1 MNPAAYRRRQI
12 RGRSTAGIS
21 GAIAASPDP
30 HIKGPDHAPD
40 QNPTA
45 LREATMFVNCDH
57 CDGSGIIA
65 RRVSVYEHGC
75 GVPHDDTDEQPC
87 PECDGT
93 GQREIVGAPNIIH
106 IDWLVLD
113 ALTAEREARIRE
125 VAELRE
131 QKDAWINRLEA
142 ENERL
147 RVVLKRIANQTF
159 LDDPTRA
166 RHVARQALTKKC
178 PTCGG
183 IGVSENEPQGCVDCL
198 GTCTI

>member
-1 MNPAAYRRRQI
+1 
-12 RGRSTAGIS
+12 
-21 GAIAASPDP
+21 
-30 HIKGPDHAPD
+30 
-40 QNPTA
+40 
-45 LREATMFVNCDH
+45 MFVNCDH

-93 GQREIVGAPNIIH
+93 GQREIVGAPNVIH
-106 IDWLVLD
+106 IDGLVFD

-125 VAELRE
+125 VAELRV
-131 QKDAWINRLEA
+131 QKDAWIARLEA